1 MIDIRAF
8 FKRKRSDSVA
18 EGAPPEK
25 PRQHEPGK
33 AAPFIG
39 GARERIQ
46 DLLVGHDGER
56 VGFRWPV
63 QG

>member
-46 DLLVGHDGER
+46 DLLVEHDGER

>member
-1 MIDIRAF
+1 MIGIRAF
-8 FKRKRSDSVA
+8 FKRKRSDSMA
-18 EGAPPEK
+18 KGAPPEN
-25 PRQHEPGK
+25 QHEPGK

-46 DLLVGHDGER
+46 DLLVGHDGGR